1 MNSSGRNE
9 YKLVKGFFKDNWL
22 NYVFGVLALIV
33 VDVLQLLIPG
43 VISNIVDSLNENL
56 ATPGFVGEAVLKI
69 VLLAIGMFLFRF
81 VWRLFI
87 VRSARKFE
95 YETLNTLFSKVVS
108 LTPGFFDRMKSGD
121 IMARFTNDLRSV
133 RMMMGPAV
141 VVSVDAVFMTGLTV
155 YFMGTKVNWKL
166 TVIALIPLLLLIPL
180 ARYFGTHIHKR
191 FERVQSSFSAL
202 SGFTEEAVS
211 GTRIVKSFSVFENM
225 DKLFSE
231 KAKRNLIENIKVV
244 RIWGIF
250 GPMVQLVASSAFLLS
265 LFIGGRMVIKGSI
278 TLGEFIAFNTY
289 IGMLIWPMMA
299 YGWLMNIVQ
308 RGKASLKRLGLILNA
323 IPEVEEPKKPVHVKK
338 VEEIVI
344 EDLTYSYLQS
354 EREVLKGI
362 NMIFRKGEMVGIV
375 GTVGSGK
382 STVAKL
388 IAKLYPV
395 ERRKIFINGV
405 DINDIPSK
413 DVRDRIAYVPQDPFL
428 FSDTIKNNLMLG
440 GNEKEDKEI
449 IEALKLSAVWED
461 VQKFPKGLETEVG
474 ERGVTLSGGQKQ
486 RVTIARALLRDADVF
501 IFDDCLSSVD
511 PETEEKII
519 RTIRDKLKD
528 KLLIVITHRLKVLVR
543 ANRIYVLD
551 NGRLVE
557 SGSHEELMRN
567 NGLYKRMF
575 ERQMILEEIGGGSS

>member
-1 MNSSGRNE
+1 MNSSNRNE
-9 YKLVKGFFKDNWL
+9 YKLVKSFFKNNLL
-22 NYVFGVLALIV
+22 NYIFGISALIV
-33 VDVLQLLIPG
+33 VDVFQLLIPG
-43 VISNIVDSLNENL
+43 VISNIIDSLNENL
-56 ATPGFVGEAVLKI
+56 VTPGFVGKAVLKI
-69 VLLAIGMFLFRF
+69 IFLATGMFLLRF

-95 YETLNTLFSKVVS
+95 YETLNTLFSKIVS
-108 LTPGFFDRMKSGD
+108 LTPGFFDRIKSGD
-121 IMARFTNDLRSV
+121 IMARFTNDLKSV

-141 VVSVDAVFMTGLTV
+141 VVSVDAVFMTGLTI
-155 YFMGTKVNWKL
+155 YFMGTKVDWRL
-166 TVIALIPLLLLIPL
+166 TSSVLVPLFSLIPL
-180 ARYFGTHIHKR
+180 ARYFGTNIHKR
-191 FERVQSSFSAL
+191 FEKVQSSFSAL

-211 GTRIVKSFSVFENM
+211 GARIVKSFSVFENM

-231 KAKRNLIENIKVV
+231 RAKRNLIENIKVV

-323 IPEVEEPKKPVHVKK
+323 IPEVKEPENPVPLKR
-338 VEEIVI
+338 VEEIVVK
-344 EDLTYSYLQS
+344 DLTYSYPQS

-362 NMIFRKGEMVGIV
+362 NMSFKKGEMVGIV

-388 IAKLYPV
+388 ITKLYPV
-395 ERRKIFINGV
+395 ERGKIFINGV
-405 DINDIPSK
+405 DINDILSK
-413 DVRDRIAYVPQDPFL
+413 DIRNKIAYVPQDPFL
-428 FSDTIKNNLMLG
+428 FSDTIKNNLILG
-440 GNEKEDKEI
+440 ENDRKDEEI
-449 IEALKLSAVWED
+449 VKALKLSAVWED
-461 VQKFPKGLETEVG
+461 IQKFPKGLETKIG

-486 RVTIARALLRDADVF
+486 RITIARALLRNADVF

-519 RTIRDKLKD
+519 RTIRNRLKD
-528 KLLIVITHRLKVLVR
+528 KLLIVITHRLKVLSK
-543 ANRIYVLD
+543 ADKIYVLD
-551 NGRLVE
+551 KGELIE

-567 NGLYKRMF
+567 GRLYKKMF
-575 ERQMILEEIGGGSS
+575 EKQMILEEIGGEYS

>member
-1 MNSSGRNE
+1 MNSSNRNE
-9 YKLVKGFFKDNWL
+9 YKLVKSFFKNNLL
-22 NYVFGVLALIV
+22 NYIFGILALIV
-33 VDVLQLLIPG
+33 VDVFQLLIPG
-43 VISNIVDSLNENL
+43 VISNIIDSLNENL
-56 ATPGFVGEAVLKI
+56 VTPGFVGKAVLKI
-69 VLLAIGMFLFRF
+69 IFLATGMFLLRF

-95 YETLNTLFSKVVS
+95 YETLNTLFSKIVS
-108 LTPGFFDRMKSGD
+108 LTPGFFDRIKSGD
-121 IMARFTNDLRSV
+121 IMARFTNDLKSV

-141 VVSVDAVFMTGLTV
+141 VVSVDAVFMTGLTI
-155 YFMGTKVNWKL
+155 YFMGTKVDWRL
-166 TVIALIPLLLLIPL
+166 TFSVLVPLFSLIPL
-180 ARYFGTHIHKR
+180 ARYFGTNIHKR
-191 FERVQSSFSAL
+191 FEKVQSSFSAL
-202 SGFTEEAVS
+202 SGFTEETVS
-211 GTRIVKSFSVFENM
+211 GARIVKSFSVFENM
-225 DKLFSE
+225 DRLFSE

-323 IPEVEEPKKPVHVKK
+323 IPEVKEPENPVPPRR
-338 VEEIVI
+338 VEEIVVK
-344 EDLTYSYLQS
+344 DLTYSYPQS

-362 NMIFRKGEMVGIV
+362 NMSFKKGEMVGIV

-388 IAKLYPV
+388 ITKLYPV
-395 ERRKIFINGV
+395 ERGKIFINGV
-405 DINDIPSK
+405 DINDILS
-413 DVRDRIAYVPQDPFL
+413 RDIRNKIAYVPQDPFL
-428 FSDTIKNNLMLG
+428 FSDTIKSNLILG
-440 GNEKEDKEI
+440 GNDKKDEEI
-449 IEALKLSAVWED
+449 VKALKLSAVWED
-461 VQKFPKGLETEVG
+461 IQKFPKGLETKIG

-486 RVTIARALLRDADVF
+486 RITIARALLRDADVF

-519 RTIRDKLKD
+519 RTIRNRLKD
-528 KLLIVITHRLKVLVR
+528 KLLIVITHRLKVLSK
-543 ANRIYVLD
+543 ADKIYVLD
-551 NGRLVE
+551 NGELIE

-567 NGLYKRMF
+567 SGLYKKMF
-575 ERQMILEEIGGGSS
+575 ERQMILEEIGGEYS

>member
-1 MNSSGRNE
+1 
-9 YKLVKGFFKDNWL
+9 
-22 NYVFGVLALIV
+22 
-33 VDVLQLLIPG
+33 
-43 VISNIVDSLNENL
+43 
-56 ATPGFVGEAVLKI
+56 
-69 VLLAIGMFLFRF
+69 
-81 VWRLFI
+81 
-87 VRSARKFE
+87 
-95 YETLNTLFSKVVS
+95 
-108 LTPGFFDRMKSGD
+108 
-121 IMARFTNDLRSV
+121 MARFTNDLRSV

-166 TVIALIPLLLLIPL
+166 TVIALIPLLFLIPL

-202 SGFTEEAVS
+202 SGFTEEMVS

-323 IPEVEEPKKPVHVKK
+323 VPEVEEPKKPVHVEK

-344 EDLTYSYLQS
+344 EDLTYSYPQS
-354 EREVLKGI
+354 GREVLKGI
-362 NMIFRKGEMVGIV
+362 NMVFRKGEMVGIV

-395 ERRKIFINGV
+395 ERGKIFINGV

-413 DVRDRIAYVPQDPFL
+413 DVRDKIAYVPQDPFL

-440 GNEKEDKEI
+440 GNEKEDEEI

-543 ANRIYVLD
+543 ADRIYVLD
-551 NGRLVE
+551 DGKLVE
-557 SGSHEELMRN
+557 SGSHEELMKN

>member
-1 MNSSGRNE
+1 MNSSNRNE
-9 YKLVKGFFKDNWL
+9 YKLVKSFFKNNLL
-22 NYVFGVLALIV
+22 NYIFGILALIV
-33 VDVLQLLIPG
+33 VDVFQLLIPG
-43 VISNIVDSLNENL
+43 VISNIIDSLNENL
-56 ATPGFVGEAVLKI
+56 VTPGFVGKAVLKI
-69 VLLAIGMFLFRF
+69 IFLATGMFLLRF

-95 YETLNTLFSKVVS
+95 YETLNTLFSKIVS

-121 IMARFTNDLRSV
+121 IMARFTNDLKSV

-141 VVSVDAVFMTGLTV
+141 VVSVDAVFMTGLTI
-155 YFMGTKVNWKL
+155 YFMGTKVDWRL
-166 TVIALIPLLLLIPL
+166 TFSVLVPLFSLIPL
-180 ARYFGTHIHKR
+180 ARYFGTNIHKR
-191 FERVQSSFSAL
+191 FEKVQSSFSAL
-202 SGFTEEAVS
+202 SGFTEETVS
-211 GTRIVKSFSVFENM
+211 GARIVKSFSVFENM
-225 DKLFSE
+225 DRLFSE

-323 IPEVEEPKKPVHVKK
+323 IPEVKEPENPVPPRR
-338 VEEIVI
+338 VEEIVVK
-344 EDLTYSYLQS
+344 DLTYSYPQS

-362 NMIFRKGEMVGIV
+362 NMSFKKGEMVGIV

-388 IAKLYPV
+388 ITKLYPV
-395 ERRKIFINGV
+395 ERGKIFINGV
-405 DINDIPSK
+405 DINDILS
-413 DVRDRIAYVPQDPFL
+413 RDIRNKIAYVPQDPFL
-428 FSDTIKNNLMLG
+428 FSDTIKSNLILG
-440 GNEKEDKEI
+440 GNDKKDEEI
-449 IEALKLSAVWED
+449 VKALKLSAVWED
-461 VQKFPKGLETEVG
+461 IQKFPKGLETKIG

-486 RVTIARALLRDADVF
+486 RITIARALLRDADVF

-519 RTIRDKLKD
+519 RTIRNRLKD
-528 KLLIVITHRLKVLVR
+528 KLLIVITHRLKVLSK
-543 ANRIYVLD
+543 ADKIYVLD
-551 NGRLVE
+551 NGELIE

-567 NGLYKRMF
+567 SGLYKKMF
-575 ERQMILEEIGGGSS
+575 ERQMILEEIGGEYS

>member
-22 NYVFGVLALIV
+22 NYVFGILALIV

-166 TVIALIPLLLLIPL
+166 TVIALIPLLFLIPL
-180 ARYFGTHIHKR
+180 ARYFGAHIHKR

-202 SGFTEEAVS
+202 SGFTEEMVS

-323 IPEVEEPKKPVHVKK
+323 VPEVKEPKKPVHVEK

-344 EDLTYSYLQS
+344 EDLTYSYPQS
-354 EREVLKGI
+354 GREVLKGI
-362 NMIFRKGEMVGIV
+362 NMVFRKGEMVGIV

-395 ERRKIFINGV
+395 ERGKIFINGV

-413 DVRDRIAYVPQDPFL
+413 DVRDKIAYVPQDPFL

-440 GNEKEDKEI
+440 GNEKEDEEI

-543 ANRIYVLD
+543 AERIYVLD
-551 NGRLVE
+551 DGKLVE
-557 SGSHEELMRN
+557 SGSHEELMKN

>member
-1 MNSSGRNE
+1 MNSSNRNE
-9 YKLVKGFFKDNWL
+9 YKLVKSFFKNNLL
-22 NYVFGVLALIV
+22 NYIFGISALIV
-33 VDVLQLLIPG
+33 VDVFQLLIPG
-43 VISNIVDSLNENL
+43 VISNIIDSLNENL
-56 ATPGFVGEAVLKI
+56 VTPGFVGKAVLKI
-69 VLLAIGMFLFRF
+69 IFLATGMFLLRF

-95 YETLNTLFSKVVS
+95 YETLNTLFSKIVS
-108 LTPGFFDRMKSGD
+108 LTPGFFDRIKSGD
-121 IMARFTNDLRSV
+121 IMARFTNDLKSV

-141 VVSVDAVFMTGLTV
+141 VVSVDAVFMTGLTI
-155 YFMGTKVNWKL
+155 YFMGTKVDWKL
-166 TVIALIPLLLLIPL
+166 TSSVLVPLFSLIPL
-180 ARYFGTHIHKR
+180 ARYFGTNIHKR
-191 FERVQSSFSAL
+191 FEKVQSSFSAL

-211 GTRIVKSFSVFENM
+211 GARIVKSFSVFENM

-231 KAKRNLIENIKVV
+231 RAKRNLIENIKVV

-323 IPEVEEPKKPVHVKK
+323 IPEVKEPENPVPLKRI
-338 VEEIVI
+338 EEIVVK
-344 EDLTYSYLQS
+344 DLTYSYPQS

-362 NMIFRKGEMVGIV
+362 NMSFKKGEMVGIV

-388 IAKLYPV
+388 ITKLYPV
-395 ERRKIFINGV
+395 ERGKIFINGV
-405 DINDIPSK
+405 DINDILSK
-413 DVRDRIAYVPQDPFL
+413 DIRNKIAYVPQDPFL
-428 FSDTIKNNLMLG
+428 FSDTIKNNLILG
-440 GNEKEDKEI
+440 ENDRKDEEI
-449 IEALKLSAVWED
+449 VKALKLSAVWED
-461 VQKFPKGLETEVG
+461 IQKFPKGLETKIG

-486 RVTIARALLRDADVF
+486 RITIARALLRNADVF

-519 RTIRDKLKD
+519 RTIRNRLKD
-528 KLLIVITHRLKVLVR
+528 KLLIVITHRLKVLSK
-543 ANRIYVLD
+543 ADKIYVLD
-551 NGRLVE
+551 KGELIE

-567 NGLYKRMF
+567 GRLYKKMF
-575 ERQMILEEIGGGSS
+575 EKQMILEEIGGEYS

>member
-1 MNSSGRNE
+1 MNSSNRNE
-9 YKLVKGFFKDNWL
+9 YKLVKSFFKNNLL
-22 NYVFGVLALIV
+22 NYIFGILALIV
-33 VDVLQLLIPG
+33 VDVFQLLIPG
-43 VISNIVDSLNENL
+43 VISNIIDSLNENL
-56 ATPGFVGEAVLKI
+56 VTPGFVGKAVLKI
-69 VLLAIGMFLFRF
+69 IFLATGMFLLRF

-95 YETLNTLFSKVVS
+95 YETLNTLFSKIVS
-108 LTPGFFDRMKSGD
+108 LTPGFFDRIKSGD
-121 IMARFTNDLRSV
+121 IMARFTNDLKSV

-141 VVSVDAVFMTGLTV
+141 VVSVDAVFMTGLTI
-155 YFMGTKVNWKL
+155 YFMGTKVDWRL
-166 TVIALIPLLLLIPL
+166 TFSVLVPLFSLIPL
-180 ARYFGTHIHKR
+180 ARYFGTNIHKR
-191 FERVQSSFSAL
+191 FEKVQSSFSAL
-202 SGFTEEAVS
+202 SGFTEETVS
-211 GTRIVKSFSVFENM
+211 GARIVKSFSVFENM
-225 DKLFSE
+225 DRLFSE

-323 IPEVEEPKKPVHVKK
+323 IPEVKEPENPVPLRR
-338 VEEIVI
+338 VEEIVVK
-344 EDLTYSYLQS
+344 DLTYSYPQS

-362 NMIFRKGEMVGIV
+362 NMSFKKGEMVGIV

-388 IAKLYPV
+388 ITKLYPV
-395 ERRKIFINGV
+395 ERGKIFINGV
-405 DINDIPSK
+405 DINDILS
-413 DVRDRIAYVPQDPFL
+413 RDIRNKIAYVPQDPFL
-428 FSDTIKNNLMLG
+428 FSDTIKSNLILG
-440 GNEKEDKEI
+440 GNDKKDEEI
-449 IEALKLSAVWED
+449 VKALKLSAVWED
-461 VQKFPKGLETEVG
+461 IQKFPKGLETKIG

-486 RVTIARALLRDADVF
+486 RITIARALLRDADVF

-519 RTIRDKLKD
+519 RTIRNRLKD
-528 KLLIVITHRLKVLVR
+528 KLLIVITHRLKVLSK
-543 ANRIYVLD
+543 ADKIYVLD
-551 NGRLVE
+551 NGELIE

-567 NGLYKRMF
+567 SGLYKKMF
-575 ERQMILEEIGGGSS
+575 ERQMILEEIGGEYS

>member
-1 MNSSGRNE
+1 
-9 YKLVKGFFKDNWL
+9 
-22 NYVFGVLALIV
+22 
-33 VDVLQLLIPG
+33 
-43 VISNIVDSLNENL
+43 
-56 ATPGFVGEAVLKI
+56 
-69 VLLAIGMFLFRF
+69 
-81 VWRLFI
+81 
-87 VRSARKFE
+87 
-95 YETLNTLFSKVVS
+95 
-108 LTPGFFDRMKSGD
+108 
-121 IMARFTNDLRSV
+121 
-133 RMMMGPAV
+133 
-141 VVSVDAVFMTGLTV
+141 
-155 YFMGTKVNWKL
+155 
-166 TVIALIPLLLLIPL
+166 
-180 ARYFGTHIHKR
+180 
-191 FERVQSSFSAL
+191 
-202 SGFTEEAVS
+202 
-211 GTRIVKSFSVFENM
+211 
-225 DKLFSE
+225 
-231 KAKRNLIENIKVV
+231 
-244 RIWGIF
+244 
-250 GPMVQLVASSAFLLS
+250 VASSAFLLS

-344 EDLTYSYLQS
+344 EDLTYSYPQN

-362 NMIFRKGEMVGIV
+362 NMVFRKGEMVGIV

-413 DVRDRIAYVPQDPFL
+413 NVRDRIAYVPQDPFL

-440 GNEKEDKEI
+440 GSEKEDEEI

-461 VQKFPKGLETEVG
+461 VQKFPKGLETKVG

-543 ANRIYVLD
+543 ADRIYVLD
-551 NGRLVE
+551 DGKLVE
-557 SGSHEELMRN
+557 SGSHEELMKN